1 MLLIYFISHCNNKN
15 RHPFA
20 SWCTRLPEAQ
30 FLIYLSLLY
39 TRSSLHGVSWCQNDM
54 LVNFEIMTDVA
65 HLPEEWTW
73 RFKFFASCMH
83 ACTFLAHFQHFEVD
97 IFHKWLLTSFVFGK
111 IITVKLNW
119 LSSTYSIGRT
129 VSYEVP
135 MFSTPVTYIALW
147 HWYTWCIRTT
157 PFHIPVKIETG

>member
-1 MLLIYFISHCNNKN
+1 MVHQVARGTILNLFIFAVYQKLSAWCLLVSEWHVSKFWDNDRCCT
-15 RHPFA
+15 FA
-20 SWCTRLPEAQ
+20 RRVDL
-30 FLIYLSLLY
+30 
-39 TRSSLHGVSWCQNDM
+39 
-54 LVNFEIMTDVA
+54 EIQI
-65 HLPEEWTW
+65 
-73 RFKFFASCMH
+73 FSSCMH

-97 IFHKWLLTSFVFGK
+97 IFHKWLITSFVFGK
-111 IITVKLNW
+111 IITLKLNW

>member
-39 TRSSLHGVSWCQNDM
+39 TRSSLAWCLLVSEWHVSKFWDNDRCYTFARRVD
-54 LVNFEIMTDVA
+54 LEIQI
-65 HLPEEWTW
+65 
-73 RFKFFASCMH
+73 FFFMH
-83 ACTFLAHFQHFEVD
+83 ACTFLAHFQHFEID

-111 IITVKLNW
+111 IITLKLNW

-129 VSYEVP
+129 VPYEVP
-135 MFSTPVTYIALW
+135 MFSTPVTNIALW

>member
-1 MLLIYFISHCNNKN
+1 MLLIYFISHCNYKN

-39 TRSSLHGVSWCQNDM
+39 TRSSLAWCLLMSEWHVSR
-54 LVNFEIMTDVA
+54 
-65 HLPEEWTW
+65 
-73 RFKFFASCMH
+73 RFKFFSSCMH

-97 IFHKWLLTSFVFGK
+97 IFHKWLLTSFVFEK
-111 IITVKLNW
+111 IITLKLNW

-129 VSYEVP
+129 VPYEVP
-135 MFSTPVTYIALW
+135 MFSTPVTNIALW

-157 PFHIPVKIETG
+157 PFHIPVNIETG